1 MNWVRILAPLTG
13 AAADAATLS
22 AAAALAAPFGA
33 EVEAAFAPADAADLT
48 PWMGE
53 GFMGGVQVTAFES
66 LRQAAAEGE
75 KAARG
80 HFEALAYGRKSFIT
94 LESPVWSSLDMEARL
109 ADVVVFGHDPARGRG
124 PLVESFQRILMEEQ
138 RPVYLNRG
146 QPDPSGLAAVA
157 WDGGKEATRAA
168 RMAIPWLQK
177 CAEVVIFTAPAATP
191 RAFDAARLVDFFA
204 AREIKARIETLSQG
218 GDPGPL
224 LLQATRSAGAK
235 LLVAGAFGHPRFQ
248 QFIFG
253 GTTRTLMHEENAP
266 SLFLSH

>member
-1 MNWVRILAPLTG
+1 MSWVRILAPLTG
-13 AAADAATLS
+13 ADADTATLA

-75 KAARG
+75 KSARRQ
-80 HFEALAYGRKSFIT
+80 FDALSYAKKGFRV

-109 ADVVVFGHDPARGRG
+109 ADVVVFGADPARGRG

-146 QPDPSGLAAVA
+146 LPDPTALAAVA

-168 RMAIPWLQK
+168 RIAVPWLQK
-177 CAEVVIFTAPAATP
+177 CGEVVIFTAPAATP
-191 RAFDAARLVDFFA
+191 RSFEADRLVEFFA
-204 AREIKARIETLSQG
+204 ARGVKAHVEILKQT
-218 GDPGPL
+218 GDAGPML
-224 LLQATRSAGAK
+224 IQAVKSAGAK

>member
-1 MNWVRILAPLTG
+1 MSWVRILAPLTG
-13 AAADAATLS
+13 AVADAATLS

-53 GFMGGVQVTAFES
+53 GFMGGVQITAFES

-80 HFEALAYGRKSFIT
+80 YFDAVPYARKTFVT

-109 ADVVVFGHDPARGRG
+109 ADLVVFGADPARGRG

-146 QPDPSGLAAVA
+146 QPDPNGLAAVA

-168 RMAIPWLQK
+168 RIAIPWLQK
-177 CAEVVIFTAPAATP
+177 CAEVVIFTAPGATP
-191 RAFDAARLVDFFA
+191 RSFEPERLVDFFA
-204 AREIKARIETLSQG
+204 AREIKARIETLNQSG
-218 GDPGPL
+218 EPGSL
-224 LLQATRSAGAK
+224 LLQGVKASGAK

-253 GTTRTLMHEENAP
+253 GTTRTLMYEDSAP